1 MDGAMEVIYGAA
13 AVWEHALLGLTWYHG
28 VIVTAHLGVAWL
40 CLLNGYIART
50 EQEPH
55 LVWYLAAL
63 LLCLL
68 AINTLLHADVF
79 VTHLLRGLAKIEGW
93 YGVRRPVQYLAELV
107 AALFLLL
114 LARRLRREFAAGT
127 VQSESA
133 AIGLVVL
140 LLLLALRTVSAHG
153 TDAILNLYL
162 AGISVGRWLEFG
174 GLALI
179 LHGALYCLR
188 LR

>member
-1 MDGAMEVIYGAA
+1 MELVYGAA
-13 AVWEHALLGLTWYHG
+13 AIWEQAVLGLTWYHG
-28 VIVTAHLGVAWL
+28 VITAAYLGVAWL

-50 EQEPH
+50 EHDPH

-79 VTHLLRGLAKIEGW
+79 VTHLLRGLAKMEGW
-93 YGVRRPVQYLAELV
+93 YGVRRPMQYVAELV
-107 AALFLLL
+107 AALVLLL
-114 LARRLRREFAAGT
+114 LAGRLRSEFVAGT
-127 VQSESA
+127 VQSESV
-133 AIGLVVL
+133 AIGLVVML
-140 LLLLALRTVSAHG
+140 LLLTLRTVSAHG
-153 TDAILNLYL
+153 PDAIINLYR
-162 AGISVGRWLEFG
+162 AGVSVGRWIEVG

-179 LHGALYCLR
+179 FQGTLHCLR